1 MVELVARQ
9 VEHLELA
16 LAAERITSGAVPPA
30 YGTLLI
36 HVATLIAEIDP
47 LLDAQVIGAYLSCA
61 IAPPVLH
68 RLGAGRLT
76 DLPTLQHAAAALV
89 HRLVPAG

>member
-16 LAAERITSGAVPPA
+16 LAERITSGAVPPA

-36 HVATLIAEIDP
+36 HVATLIAAIDP
-47 LLDAQVIGAYLSCA
+47 LLNAQVTSAYLLGA
-61 IAPPVLH
+61 IAPPLLH
-68 RLGAGRLT
+68 RMGAGGVT
-76 DLPTLQHAAAALV
+76 DVTTLQHAAAALV
-89 HRLVPAG
+89 HRLVPAE